1 MNNKDLDEKLKGK
14 GPADIAEML
23 DNSSTVELTP
33 EEKEELERLRARR
46 EELKHWTVAAAGR
59 RLVQRLE
66 EIEKRKENAGPD
78 HHYGHFKTP
87 TGTTDLEM
95 SPPKPFYLGNLVET
109 MPDNGKAWAWG
120 MTANDFAGGVGVPW
134 NTGMES
140 LMCPVTTDSVIVLVG
155 GTGRGKSGFAIQ
167 FASSQTYAPALYVS
181 CEMASEEIVA
191 RMIAQASGKVAYS
204 AILKGRYRSK
214 DVAVAVERLCKC
226 RGMDSFYLWSPE
238 SKDRNMQ
245 AAEEMAKAISV
256 EHDMEAPFVVLDY
269 VQRLAKNSEDRR
281 GAVSDISGE
290 IRDLSRPRGWW
301 RGACVLALSSTA
313 RHGYSALRDVRS
325 LLAAYKGGYSSLES
339 KTKTPP
345 EPLEGLGK
353 ESGELEY
360 DCTVLMVLTCD
371 PPGNKESNYG
381 RYRSGLVVVAKNRFG
396 PTGAVGFDFHPGSG
410 IWKES
415 TGSLPDVSQNP
426 GAKKKGRW

>member
-1 MNNKDLDEKLKGK
+1 MSNKDLDEKLKGK

-33 EEKEELERLRARR
+33 EEKEELERLRTRR

-66 EIEKRKENAGPD
+66 KLENRRANGGHFRFPGGNGMAEKRDG
-78 HHYGHFKTP
+78 FF
-87 TGTTDLEM
+87 LE
-95 SPPKPFYLGNLVET
+95 GLVENLST
-109 MPDNGKAWAWG
+109 WAWG
-120 MTANDFAGGVGVPW
+120 EMPWGHDMANLVAPI
-134 NTGMES
+134 
-140 LMCPVTTDSVIVLVG
+140 TTDSVIVLVG

-167 FASSQTYAPALYVS
+167 FANCQREAPVLYVS

-191 RMIAQASGKVAYS
+191 RMIAQAQQGGSNIAYS

-214 DVAVAVERLCKC
+214 EVAEAVEQICKDG
-226 RGMDSFYLWSPE
+226 RMDSVYLWSPE

-245 AAEEMAKAISV
+245 AAEEMAKAVSV
-256 EHDMEAPFVVLDY
+256 EHDTKAPFVVLDY

-290 IRDLSRPRGWW
+290 IRDLSRPKGWW
-301 RGACVLALSSTA
+301 PGACVLALSSTA
-313 RHGYSALRDVRS
+313 RHGYSVLKDVRS
-325 LLAAYKGGYSSLES
+325 LLAAYKGGYSSTDS

-396 PTGAVGFDFHPGSG
+396 PTGAVGFDFHPGPG
-410 IWKES
+410 VWKS
-415 TGSLPDVSQNP
+415 SHGNLPDVSQNP
-426 GAKKKGRW
+426 NEDGKKKRRW